1 MKRVIILAVL
11 ALAVMVAGDLVWQ
24 RYRTPA
30 GSKPGELTGTS
41 GTSEAGNG
49 AQPAAGQQAG
59 QQTGGAT
66 SRRQGGGQS
75 GGGRRGGAD
84 PNVPVA
90 VVAEPAKSQDV
101 PVELDAIGTATPLA
115 QVTVRSQVS
124 GQLIEVLFKEGQDV
138 KKGDLLARVD
148 PVSYQAAYDQTMAKK
163 AQDEAL
169 LENAR
174 RDLERYIR
182 LAETNSI
189 ARQQSDT
196 QRSTVAQLEAQVRA
210 DQASIDSAKA
220 TLDNTR
226 ILAPIDGRTGVRLV
240 DPGNLV
246 SSGDTTG
253 IVVIAQIRPISV
265 VFNVPQQQLPRIIAG
280 QAKAPLQVVAVEPE
294 TQAQLDIGKLTVVD
308 NQVDQTTGTVKLKA
322 QFPNAD
328 LRLWPGSFST
338 VRLRVE
344 TLAGVTTVP
353 AASIQRGPKGP
364 YVFLVEGDHVVQR
377 EVKLTRQ
384 DDRLAV
390 VAEGVK
396 PGEPVVTV
404 GFARLTDGAKVT
416 VSGPE
421 ALASPDRQP
430 TVDGGTRRQGGGRR
444 IQGQGPQGQ
453 AQQGQGQQ
461 GTGAEHQPGA
471 AGPGGTSEGTPAATP
486 GSGERA
492 HRRASGSDADAA
504 KPADGAPPAPS
515 DANAPRPTP

>member
-1 MKRVIILAVL
+1 MKRVILLAVL
-11 ALAVMVAGDLVWQ
+11 ALAVMVTGDLLWQ
-24 RYRTPA
+24 RYRTPT
-30 GSKPGELTGTS
+30 GTKPGELAGTS
-41 GTSEAGNG
+41 GTPEAGNG
-49 AQPAAGQQAG
+49 AQPAAGQQSG
-59 QQTGGAT
+59 QQAGGAP
-66 SRRQGGGQS
+66 SRRQGGQGGGA

-124 GQLIEVLFKEGQDV
+124 GQLLDVLFKEGQDV

-148 PVSYQAAYDQTMAKK
+148 PVSYQAAYDQTVAKK

-189 ARQQSDT
+189 ARQQADT

-240 DPGNLV
+240 DSGNLV
-246 SSGDTTG
+246 SSSDTTG

-294 TQAQLDIGKLTVVD
+294 TQARLDTGKLTVVD

-322 QFPNAD
+322 EFPNTD
-328 LRLWPGSFST
+328 LRLWPGSFAT

-353 AASIQRGPKGP
+353 AAAIQRGPKGP

-390 VAEGVK
+390 IAEGVK

-430 TVDGGTRRQGGGRR
+430 TVDGGARRQGGGRR
-444 IQGQGPQGQ
+444 NQG
-453 AQQGQGQQ
+453 QQGQGQQ
-461 GTGAEHQPGA
+461 GQAQQGAGAEHQPGGA
-471 AGPGGTSEGTPAATP
+471 AQGAAPEGQAAP

-492 HRRASGSDADAA
+492 HRRAAGSGADAA
-504 KPADGAPPAPS
+504 KPADATAPAPS
-515 DANAPRPTP
+515 DVNAPRPTP